1 MALYQQRLEVSM
13 PVAGHF
19 ATRGFCDHRSQ
30 VWVHEFG
37 VDARLSLAGPP
48 TGSIA
53 GSGLPPQTL
62 LDPAIGNLL
71 RDAGGQV

>member
-1 MALYQQRLEVSM
+1 M

-19 ATRGFCDHRSQ
+19 ATRGFCVHRLQ
-30 VWVHEFG
+30 VWVQEFG

-62 LDPAIGNLL
+62 LDPAIGNLM